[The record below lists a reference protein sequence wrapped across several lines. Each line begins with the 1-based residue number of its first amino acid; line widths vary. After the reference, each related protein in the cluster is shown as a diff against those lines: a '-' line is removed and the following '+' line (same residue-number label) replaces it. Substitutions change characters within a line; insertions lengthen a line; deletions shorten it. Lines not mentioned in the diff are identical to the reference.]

1 MDDVLFDPYRV
12 GHEGAVTVQSWND
25 LSYEASGDVV
35 RAYGRADPVVVT
47 DVRPYP
53 SGTLV
58 LATLEDAGRVWLEDL
73 LASGR
78 IIGLRPA
85 SAAFG
90 LPSVVYLYVGK
101 VTMARVVQRAAAVE
115 RRWTLD
121 VQMVQRPVVS

>member
-1 MDDVLFDPYRV
+1 MDDVLFDPYRA
-12 GHEGAVTVQSWND
+12 GHSAAVTVGSWND
-25 LSYEASGDVV
+25 LTFDASGDVV
-35 RAYGRADPVVVT
+35 RVYGRPDPVVVT

-58 LATLEDAGRVWLEDL
+58 LVTLEHEERAWMEEL

-85 SAAFG
+85 SPEFG
-90 LPSVVYLYVGK
+90 LPSEVFLYVGK
-101 VTMARVVQRAAAVE
+101 ATMTRVVPRASAVE

-121 VQMVQRPVVS
+121 VQVVEAPVVA